1 MHKALSLSEEKVR
14 LRELGLQSTIANIL
28 QERPEFVFHL
38 EEMIE
43 WETANPPKDEW
54 SGWECAQVHTAPFI
68 VNTLINFGIVDQ
80 TDRTRSHT
88 CYRLHSL
95 PATKTALDSIS
106 PLGLPEKAIAPE
118 DMFSLVVGHDK
129 VRALLYYAVLADKP
143 VHALLVGPPGTAKTL
158 MLSDVGSLPGAQ
170 FYVGS
175 TTTKSGL
182 VGLLLAVRPRYLVI
196 DELDKM
202 TDSDM
207 SPLLNLMETG
217 LVTRLQHG
225 ARDRISLDTRV
236 FAGANDT
243 RRISPAILSRF
254 AVFELPPYTPAEF
267 VEVATQVLIQ
277 REGLG
282 PETAKLVANVVVK
295 FNTTDIRDAV
305 RVARLARRDPSLVLE
320 VAECLWQGKIK
331 TTQPASANGHMEAI
345 RQAQAR
351 GR

>member
-1 MHKALSLSEEKVR
+1 MPKAPPLSKEKTQR
-14 LRELGLQSTIANIL
+14 IELELQSTIANLL
-28 QERPEFVFHL
+28 QERPEYTHYV
-38 EEMIE
+38 EEMVE
-43 WETANPPKDEW
+43 WETAHPPEDDLDDW
-54 SGWECAQVHTAPFI
+54 SGWEWQSVHTPIAVI
-68 VNTLINFGIVDQ
+68 NTLITWGVVDQ
-80 TDRTRSHT
+80 KSKSRTYTH
-88 CYRLHSL
+88 YRLHSL
-95 PATKTALDSIS
+95 SATKTALESLS
-106 PLGLPEKAIAPE
+106 PLGVPEKAIAPE

-129 VRALLYYAVLADKP
+129 VRALLLYAVLADKP

-202 TDSDM
+202 SDSDM

-254 AVFELPPYTPAEF
+254 AVFEIPPYTPAEF
-267 VEVATQVLIQ
+267 VRVATQVLIQ

-305 RVARLARRDPSLVLE
+305 RVARLARRDPSLVIE
-320 VAECLWQGKIK
+320 VAECLWQGKVK
-331 TTQPASANGHMEAI
+331 
-345 RQAQAR
+345 RVR
-351 GR
+351 